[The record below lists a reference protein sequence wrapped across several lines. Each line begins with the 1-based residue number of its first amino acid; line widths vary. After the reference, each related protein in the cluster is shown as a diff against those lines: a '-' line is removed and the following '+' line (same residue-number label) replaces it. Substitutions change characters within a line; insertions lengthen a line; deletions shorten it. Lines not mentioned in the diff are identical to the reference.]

1 MLSISTAIVSLYM
14 IVTCHTAIVTPRACA
29 NQSVLVAI
37 VSSPDCTKRH
47 KLVCISGHSFIPKLH
62 KATQIGLY

>member
-37 VSSPDCTKRH
+37 VSSPDCTK
-47 KLVCISGHSFIPKLH
+47 
-62 KATQIGLY
+62 